1 MKGRAETYEQ
11 KREAVDKLLGAW
23 MCQPTLRLG
32 QLIDNAISPTSGAMT
47 SRVPPPLFYIEDEE
61 LVDTVTQYILKK
73 TQ

>member
-23 MCQPTLRLG
+23 MCQPSQRLG
-32 QLIDNAISPTSGAMT
+32 QLINNAIQSTKGETST
-47 SRVPPPLFYIEDEE
+47 RLFYIEDND

-73 TQ
+73 